1 MKKAHGA
8 AMCDEGTNQQTPRDQ
23 LPAYPE
29 SSRALALMSV
39 RTSTLAAALS
49 LLPLGQ
55 PLLLESATAWATA
68 TVVLSTQTAQAQSAD
83 DYLNR
88 GNSKYHR
95 RDYQGAITDFNKAIE
110 INPQYANAYKNRG
123 IAKYKSKDNQ
133 VACKDYKRA
142 VSLGHQSTA
151 QWLNS
156 EDGAWCRNMR

>member
-1 MKKAHGA
+1 
-8 AMCDEGTNQQTPRDQ
+8 MCDEGTNQQTPRDQ
-23 LPAYPE
+23 LPTYPE

-110 INPQYANAYKNRG
+110 INPQYANAYSNRG
-123 IAKYKSKDNQ
+123 IAKRKLGDDRGGC
-133 VACKDYKRA
+133 ADYKKA
-142 VSLGHQSTA
+142 VSLGLDMTA
-151 QWLNS
+151 QYLNS
-156 EDGAWCRNMR
+156 EGGAWCRNMR